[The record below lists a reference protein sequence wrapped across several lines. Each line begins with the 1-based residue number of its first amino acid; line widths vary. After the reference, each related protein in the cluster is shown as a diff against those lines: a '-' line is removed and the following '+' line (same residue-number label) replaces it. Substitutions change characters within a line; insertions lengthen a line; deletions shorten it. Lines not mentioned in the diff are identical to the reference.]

1 MSLTNEDLLAISQL
15 LDVKLDSKLAA
26 ELQPLKDDIRD
37 MKLHLENITD
47 KNIQLL
53 AENYVP
59 AAKRYEKAVP
69 EIQAMKADIE
79 ILKKVVTNHS
89 EKLQKIS

>member
-15 LDVKLDSKLAA
+15 LDVKLDSKLSA

-47 KNIQLL
+47 KIIQLL
-53 AENYVP
+53 AEN
-59 AAKRYEKAVP
+59 
-69 EIQAMKADIE
+69 
-79 ILKKVVTNHS
+79 
-89 EKLQKIS
+89 

>member
-15 LDVKLDSKLAA
+15 LDVKLDSKLSA

>member
-47 KNIQLL
+47 KIIQLL

-89 EKLQKIS
+89 ERLQKIS